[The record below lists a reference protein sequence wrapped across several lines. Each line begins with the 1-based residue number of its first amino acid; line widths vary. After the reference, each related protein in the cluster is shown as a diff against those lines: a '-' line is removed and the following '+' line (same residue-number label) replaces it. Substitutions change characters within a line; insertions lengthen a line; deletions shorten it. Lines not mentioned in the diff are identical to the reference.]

1 MESFLI
7 PLLIV
12 VVVVVLGLLAMKYL
26 GGRSRTENDGGPR
39 GRSPRGPAAVA
50 SREES
55 VRASARL
62 NQQQHS
68 AIYALLARGDALNA
82 IMEYR
87 KATGA
92 KLREA
97 ATAIASMSTYPQAYG
112 AAPAMDDAEDAGGS
126 GRPGEASAPDRP
138 EEEAGRPGTAGET
151 GSGLFGNGGS
161 GLSGGAAGSGQ
172 ARDVGSGSAADADR
186 SGLSGDAAGRG
197 QSGSQESGPLGP
209 PAPPVVP
216 DTPESLAGPGPAARP
231 EAADAPAFAR
241 RPKEAAR
248 GYRYR
253 AIVSQGDE
261 IREIASTR
269 LNDDVFGRIKDQALG
284 GDREAA
290 VRLLMEHSDADE
302 QQARDFVRLIQ
313 PEPPAKSEG

>member
-12 VVVVVLGLLAMKYL
+12 VVVVVLGLLVVKYL
-26 GGRSRTENDGGPR
+26 GSRSRTENDGGAR
-39 GRSPRGPAAVA
+39 GRSSRGPAAVA

-55 VRASARL
+55 VKASARL

-97 ATAIASMSTYPQAYG
+97 ATAVASMSTYPQAYG
-112 AAPAMDDAEDAGGS
+112 APAAPSPDQPEHGTGTRQAGDTTGRGEAGDTAAPGQTGDSAAPGQTGDTRKGGS
-126 GRPGEASAPDRP
+126 
-138 EEEAGRPGTAGET
+138 
-151 GSGLFGNGGS
+151 
-161 GLSGGAAGSGQ
+161 
-172 ARDVGSGSAADADR
+172 
-186 SGLSGDAAGRG
+186 
-197 QSGSQESGPLGP
+197 ESGPVSTPLGP
-209 PAPPVVP
+209 PAHPVVP
-216 DTPESLAGPGPAARP
+216 DTPESLAGPAPAPRA
-231 EAADAPAFAR
+231 EAADAAAFSP
-241 RPKEAAR
+241 RPKEAAG

-253 AIVSQGDE
+253 AIVSHGDE

-269 LNDDVFGRIKDQALG
+269 LNDDVFARIKDRALG
-284 GDREAA
+284 GDRDAA
-290 VRLLMEHSDADE
+290 VRLLMEHSEADE

-313 PEPPAKSEG
+313 PEPPAKPEG

>member
-12 VVVVVLGLLAMKYL
+12 VVVVVLGLLAVKYL
-26 GGRSRTENDGGPR
+26 GGRSRTENDGGSR
-39 GRSPRGPAAVA
+39 GRSSRGPAAVA

-55 VRASARL
+55 IRASARL

-97 ATAIASMSTYPQAYG
+97 ATAVASMSAYPQAYG
-112 AAPAMDDAEDAGGS
+112 AAPAADGAEDAQGS
-126 GRPGEASAPDRP
+126 GRPGGIAAPGRP
-138 EEEAGRPGTAGET
+138 EGAGRTGTAGEAGSELSADA
-151 GSGLFGNGGS
+151 GSGLAGQ
-161 GLSGGAAGSGQ
+161 AGSGQ
-172 ARDVGSGSAADADR
+172 AKDVASGPAGEAQGSG
-186 SGLSGDAAGRG
+186 LTGDAAGRG
-197 QSGSQESGPLGP
+197 QTGSQGSAPLGP
-209 PAPPVVP
+209 PARPVVP
-216 DTPESLAGPGPAARP
+216 DTPESLAGPAPAPRP

-284 GDREAA
+284 GDREGA